1 MALTFQLAD
10 TDGNLLSESYAILD
24 DELLDYLA
32 SLDGFPVLRSFRGVD
47 PADETFVDEEVRGAL
62 AAEAEELERRAERRE
77 GPAPP
82 DYVGLEGLGDVR
94 LGEDFGWRGLGDIL
108 RRISYLLHLA
118 RTLGAEVWLL
128 GDESQL

>member
-82 DYVGLEGLGDVR
+82 GHG
-94 LGEDFGWRGLGDIL
+94 GLGDIL